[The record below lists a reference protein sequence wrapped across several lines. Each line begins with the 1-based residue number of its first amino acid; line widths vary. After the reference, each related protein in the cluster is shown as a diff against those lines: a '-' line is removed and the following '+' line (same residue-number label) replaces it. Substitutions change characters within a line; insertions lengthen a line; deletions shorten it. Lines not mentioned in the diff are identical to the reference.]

1 MKMTFRAALL
11 GGLIILLGAAVAP
24 TVMARKDLIYDP
36 GPLKATDS
44 LLKVR
49 VGEQAPDFTLK
60 SLSGKTVSLSDYR
73 GKNTVVVSFIPAA
86 WSPACSDQWPGYN
99 IAQDVF
105 RKHNAVILGISTDN
119 IPTLHAWTSQ
129 MGGLWFP
136 VLSDFWPHGEA
147 AAKYGVLRSDGM
159 ADRTIIIVDKKGKI
173 RYIALHNINKRPP
186 LEEIIHELEK
196 IR

>member
-73 GKNTVVVSFIPAA
+73 GKTQWSSLSFRQHGPLPAQI
-86 WSPACSDQWPGYN
+86 SGPGTISLRTCSE
-99 IAQDVF
+99 
-105 RKHNAVILGISTDN
+105 STT
-119 IPTLHAWTSQ
+119 P
-129 MGGLWFP
+129 
-136 VLSDFWPHGEA
+136 
-147 AAKYGVLRSDGM
+147 
-159 ADRTIIIVDKKGKI
+159 
-173 RYIALHNINKRPP
+173 
-186 LEEIIHELEK
+186 
-196 IR
+196 